1 MADLAKDI
9 KITAGDKPGTQKV
22 VLKSTKELTKD
33 QLVKAMGAKSK
44 RFVVTTVK
52 KG

>member
-1 MADLAKDI
+1 LAKDI